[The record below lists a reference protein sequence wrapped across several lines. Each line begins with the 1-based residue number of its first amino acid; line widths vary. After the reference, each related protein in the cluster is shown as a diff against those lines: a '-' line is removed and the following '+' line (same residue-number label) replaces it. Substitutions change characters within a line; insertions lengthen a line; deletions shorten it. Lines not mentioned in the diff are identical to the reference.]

1 MITASPR
8 SGGPDSAASRVS
20 AALMVSLCGGQASID
35 TYADLSALSDDDRTP
50 LFSASAERV
59 FRI

>member
-1 MITASPR
+1 
-8 SGGPDSAASRVS
+8 
-20 AALMVSLCGGQASID
+20 MVSLCGGQASID